1 MLGDER
7 DISFPREQHM
17 HISSRLSAF
26 HGGYPDLGFT
36 VAHRNVRGQA

>member
-1 MLGDER
+1 MLGAER
-7 DISFPREQHM
+7 DVSFPREQHM

-26 HGGYPDLGFT
+26 HNGCLDLGFT